1 MNHIFCAMPPLSVT
15 PAEAKFSQF
24 KAKIRGYIETKNGQG
39 NAKVESDILIYFR
52 YKDTKRKYSD
62 SAR

>member
-1 MNHIFCAMPPLSVT
+1 MNHIFCAVPPLSVT

-39 NAKVESDILIYFR
+39 DAKAEL
-52 YKDTKRKYSD
+52 
-62 SAR
+62 